1 MLQTV
6 PCQIKCLLFVVLLI
20 SFWDLF
26 IMYQNNSGD
35 SVLFILMPLLN
46 FIKVKAILAIY
57 FDFLGENR
65 MFP

>member
-1 MLQTV
+1 
-6 PCQIKCLLFVVLLI
+6 
-20 SFWDLF
+20 
-26 IMYQNNSGD
+26 MYQNNSGD